1 MTQLEKVPRAGR
13 SGLWRALVAAPVMLG
28 GLAVVVLVAG
38 PLGPWAPVVP
48 LGWLALAGVW
58 LTRSGERVA
67 VRIAYRYRRLDTEQ
81 AAQLRAAFA
90 VAESRTKVGMSELDV
105 YVRAGTGNS
114 INAYAAGRR
123 SVAVSEGA
131 IAAVADGRLTVPQ
144 VGALVAH
151 ELGHLQSRCTRYGLA
166 YAWLGAPW
174 RAVVAVLG
182 GMLRLIVGKVPTARA
197 GLVVLGPIVLAVAV
211 VQGVQQHAW
220 VPLAAMVT
228 VGVLLI
234 VQPLAAAALSRSGE
248 RAADAYA
255 VQCGLSPELAGA
267 LQAFEQAAG
276 AGGGRAWASHPSRD
290 RRIRDLAAAASSAGL
305 TDVC

>member
-1 MTQLEKVPRAGR
+1 MTHLEKAPPVGR
-13 SGLWRALVAAPVMLG
+13 TTLWRALVAAPVMLG

-48 LGWLALAGVW
+48 LAWLAMAGVW

-67 VRIAYRYRRLDTEQ
+67 VRIAYRYHRLTTGQ
-81 AAQLRAAFA
+81 AEQLRDAFA
-90 VAESRTKVGMSELDV
+90 VAESRTKTAMSDVDV
-105 YVRAGTGNS
+105 YVRTGTGNS

-123 SVAVSEGA
+123 SIALSQAA
-131 IAAVADGRLTVPQ
+131 IAAAAGGRLTAPQ
-144 VGALVAH
+144 MGALLAH
-151 ELGHLQSRCTRYGLA
+151 EIGHLRARQTGYGLA
-166 YAWLGAPW
+166 IAWLGVPW
-174 RAVVAVLG
+174 RAVVTVLG

-197 GLVVLGPIVLAVAV
+197 GLVVLGPIVLAVAL

-220 VPLAAMVT
+220 VPLAAMLT

-255 VQCGLSPELAGA
+255 VQCGLGPELAGA

-276 AGGGRAWASHPSRD
+276 GGRAWASHPARE
-290 RRIRDLAAAASSAGL
+290 RRIHDLATAAPSPSL
-305 TDVC
+305 TDAC

>member
-1 MTQLEKVPRAGR
+1 
-13 SGLWRALVAAPVMLG
+13 MLG

-48 LGWLALAGVW
+48 LAWLSLAGLW
-58 LTRSGERVA
+58 LTRTGERVA
-67 VRIAYRYRRLDTEQ
+67 VRIAYRYRRLKTEQ
-81 AAQLRAAFA
+81 AAQLRAAFG
-90 VAESRTKVGMSELDV
+90 VAELRTKVVMSEVDV

-123 SVAVSEGA
+123 SIAVSQGA
-131 IAAVADGRLTVPQ
+131 ISAAADGRLTVPQ

-151 ELGHLQSRCTRYGLA
+151 EIGHLRARETGYGLA
-166 YAWLGAPW
+166 IAWLGAPW

-182 GMLRLIVGKVPTARA
+182 GMLRLIVGKDPTARA

-211 VQGVQQHAW
+211 VQGVQEHAW

-228 VGVLLI
+228 VSVLLI

-248 RAADAYA
+248 RVADAYA
-255 VQCGLSPELAGA
+255 VQCGHGPELAGA

-276 AGGGRAWASHPSRD
+276 EGGGRAWASHPSRE
-290 RRIRDLAAAASSAGL
+290 RRIRDLTTAAPRRSL
-305 TDVC
+305 TDAC